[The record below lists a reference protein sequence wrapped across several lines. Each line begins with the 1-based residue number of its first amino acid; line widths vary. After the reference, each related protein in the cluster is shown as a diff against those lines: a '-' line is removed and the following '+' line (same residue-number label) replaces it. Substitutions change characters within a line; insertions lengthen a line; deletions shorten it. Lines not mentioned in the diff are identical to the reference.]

1 MLSHPFLTTFDLD
14 LIKFLASDFV
24 LLSRVQIQALF
35 PERSSSNIRYRLHRL
50 KSQGFIA
57 CRPFP
62 AHFDVPKL
70 PLYLVGP
77 KAPEALSIEPSDP
90 TFIAHRK
97 RAMYMRERAIPH
109 FLLIQSA
116 YTKLLVETRRSDS
129 CQLTS
134 WIQPYDPLWD
144 TFSQYGLG
152 FRPDGYGEFRIQ
164 TLNLP
169 FFLEID
175 RGDERGVP
183 LKTKFDKYNDYAL
196 SGNFQH
202 HFGTPAFRMLFITTS
217 PKRILELLRVTA
229 SHTPHLF
236 WFATFKDFLSEPLL
250 DPHWSASGSD
260 VLHSLSTPL

>member
-1 MLSHPFLTTFDLD
+1 MPSHPFLTTFDLD

-90 TFIAHRK
+90 TFMAHRK

-116 YTKLLVETRRSDS
+116 YAKLLVETRRSDS

-144 TFSQYGLG
+144 TFNQYGLG
-152 FRPDGYGEFRIQ
+152 FRPDGYGDFRIRCASFALHASL
-164 TLNLP
+164 TTT
-169 FFLEID
+169 FL
-175 RGDERGVP
+175 
-183 LKTKFDKYNDYAL
+183 
-196 SGNFQH
+196 
-202 HFGTPAFRMLFITTS
+202 
-217 PKRILELLRVTA
+217 
-229 SHTPHLF
+229 HTPPNRVINVCDHPREGLVF
-236 WFATFKDFLSEPLL
+236 SSIGHFLR
-250 DPHWSASGSD
+250 AC
-260 VLHSLSTPL
+260 